1 MNDADVRRNVE
12 TELKWEP
19 SVINAAAMVQRYFE
33 KWGAER
39 AAWASPG
46 VYSVE
51 DRIAIGV

>member
-19 SVINAAAMVQRYFE
+19 SVINAAAMVQSYFE